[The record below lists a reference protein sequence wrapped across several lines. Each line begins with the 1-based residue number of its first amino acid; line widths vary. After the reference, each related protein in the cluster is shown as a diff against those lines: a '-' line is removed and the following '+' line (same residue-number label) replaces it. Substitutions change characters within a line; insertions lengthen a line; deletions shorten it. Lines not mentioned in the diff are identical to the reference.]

1 MISIQIDTTLD
12 VTTKYNQ
19 LVQEAL
25 GDESLYSRMKENLV
39 DLLNNGDIKSTDKA
53 KTIADA
59 VSHMT
64 VSLSGQVMDTA
75 IKWAAQEK
83 EFTLKKAELEY
94 RLSVLDKESLKVD
107 QDIENAKETKKL
119 AQAKRFREYGV
130 ATLDIN
136 GNVTGLS
143 DAGLVFEQQK
153 LIEKQIEQGTVAI
166 SKVQDDMLTS
176 AKTRLSIEKQTEL
189 YQRQKEGFD
198 DNKYQKLFETQI
210 NAWGV
215 MFSSGM
221 LTEKPLIIESQQA
234 SKLYTKLVEDLN
246 IPA

>member
-1 MISIQIDTTLD
+1 MVNIVVDTKLD
-12 VTTKYNQ
+12 VISKYND

-39 DLLNNGDIKSTDKA
+39 DLLNDGSIKGTDKA

-59 VSHMT
+59 VSHMA
-64 VSLSGQVMDTA
+64 VGLSGQVMDTA

-83 EFTLKKAELEY
+83 DFILKKTELEY
-94 RLSVLDKESLKVD
+94 RLSILDKESLKVD
-107 QDIENAKETKKL
+107 QDVANAKEAKKL
-119 AQAKRFREYGV
+119 AQAKRIREYGI
-130 ATLDIN
+130 AILDGD

-143 DAGLVFEQQK
+143 DGGLVYEQQK

-221 LTEKPLIIESQQA
+221 LTTKPAIIA
-234 SKLYTKLVEDLN
+234 SDKVSELYNSLTVNL
-246 IPA
+246 